1 MFLATVAAFLS
12 RLLREVEAERRASLK
27 YLCETRRG
35 EGVCVTIARAFK
47 GARRVRAHCSS
58 EVTRRRQLSTGKAT
72 PCPTLWRNCMKIL
85 GMGVPELLIILVV
98 ILLIFGPKN
107 LPKLG
112 SALGKTVKNLRE
124 GMGAGEKDV
133 EEAADDEEVV
143 EVVEEVV
150 EEPAAAPKKTVKKV
164 VKKKAE

>member
-12 RLLREVEAERRASLK
+12 RLLREVEAERRTSLK

-47 GARRVRAHCSS
+47 GARRVRAHYSS